1 MNWLAFVCIAVGAYN
16 VGMLIYL
23 TFDVDS
29 LVTEQER
36 GVYGSR
42 SFADA
47 ICQAG
52 IETQKNHQKQN
63 RREGMS
69 KGNEPAYPSSKT
81 WNSGVDVLAV
91 MRLISVQCLPMS
103 RVGEMEDARAAVAEL
118 IEAAEDI
125 SLYELDC
132 PPSYFRRLDDALR
145 RVKGESE

>member
-23 TFDVDS
+23 AFDVDS

-63 RREGMS
+63 RREGVS

-81 WNSGVDVLAV
+81 WNDDNGNWGIPYGLTKREYFAGLAMQARLGERERLGREFGFESLQDVALGAV
-91 MRLISVQCLPMS
+91 MAA
-103 RVGEMEDARAAVAEL
+103 DALLAEL
-118 IEAAEDI
+118 EKTA
-125 SLYELDC
+125 
-132 PPSYFRRLDDALR
+132 
-145 RVKGESE
+145 